1 MSIFIHVPAGLT
13 RHETSGYSVVMA
25 FWCKVIVVVG
35 LALLRPEAA
44 IVFSAAAPEAE
55 QPQPVPAEEY
65 PFYDL
70 AVEEKFLTSRTRL
83 VIIERMTAIRLH
95 PEEPQLPTA
104 AWFAEQEFFDGRL
117 PKDLIRDFVAKAQR
131 PARLDAR
138 FTFGVRYRF
147 VSGEGVPDTEAAVP
161 VLPVAWPVEEEGE
174 GDALEILD
182 RLAFSRVGLTLR
194 GDQALLY
201 VANQRPNAT
210 GAGFLFWFVRRQGR
224 WEIYDTEVLWVAQPE
239 QNPSGRR

>member
-1 MSIFIHVPAGLT
+1 MSIFIHLPAGLT
-13 RHETSGYSVVMA
+13 HHETSGYSVVMA

-35 LALLRPEAA
+35 LVLLRPETA
-44 IVFSAAAPEAE
+44 IVFSATAPEPE
-55 QPQPVPAEEY
+55 QLQPVPAEEY

-70 AVEEKFLTSRTRL
+70 VVEAKFLTSRTRL

-117 PKDLIRDFVAKAQR
+117 PKDLIRDFVTKAQR

-161 VLPVAWPVEEEGE
+161 VFPAAWRVEEEND

-182 RLAFSRVGLTLR
+182 RLAFSRVGLTSR

-210 GAGFLFWFVRRQGR
+210 GAGFLFWLVRRQGR
-224 WEIYDTEVLWVAQPE
+224 WEIFDTEVLWVAQPDR
-239 QNPSGRR
+239 NPSGRR